1 MKSKG
6 QADELIA
13 KFTTKEDALLAV
25 NLIKEFIVK
34 YDNHLED
41 FLFWEKVEKK
51 IKKYVRDIK

>member
-51 IKKYVRDIK
+51 IKNYVRDIK